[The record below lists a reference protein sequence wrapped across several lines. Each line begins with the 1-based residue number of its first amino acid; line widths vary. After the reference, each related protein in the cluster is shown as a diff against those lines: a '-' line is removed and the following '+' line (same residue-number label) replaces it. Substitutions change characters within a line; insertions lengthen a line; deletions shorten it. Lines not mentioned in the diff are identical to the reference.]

1 MIIESALYLIFVVIA
16 LSVLGILGYA
26 LIAIAGY
33 FEEKEENRERRAEIR
48 KEFKR
53 EINDLRADDGVY
65 FEVFNN
71 KGA

>member
-1 MIIESALYLIFVVIA
+1 MIENLIYLLFSYIAVVFLGLLAYLLIF
-16 LSVLGILGYA
+16 
-26 LIAIAGY
+26 IAGY
-33 FEEKEENRERRAEIR
+33 FEKKEGIRERRAEIR

-65 FEVFNN
+65 FEVFDN

>member
-1 MIIESALYLIFVVIA
+1 MIENLMYLLFSYIAVVF
-16 LSVLGILGYA
+16 LGLLAY
-26 LIAIAGY
+26 LLMFIAGH

-65 FEVFNN
+65 FEEYERE
-71 KGA
+71 AM

>member
-1 MIIESALYLIFVVIA
+1 MIIESALYLIFAVVAI
-16 LSVLGILGYA
+16 SVLGILGYA

-65 FEVFNN
+65 FEVFDN

>member
-1 MIIESALYLIFVVIA
+1 MIVESALYLIFVVIA
-16 LSVLGILGYA
+16 LAVLGILGYA

-65 FEVFNN
+65 FEEYERE
-71 KGA
+71 AM

>member
-1 MIIESALYLIFVVIA
+1 MIENLMYLLFSVVAVAVLGLLCYLLIF
-16 LSVLGILGYA
+16 
-26 LIAIAGY
+26 IAGH
-33 FEEKEENRERRAEIR
+33 FEKKEENRERRAEIR

-65 FEVFNN
+65 FEVLDN

>member
-1 MIIESALYLIFVVIA
+1 MIENLIYLLFSYIAVVFLGLLAYLLIFVV
-16 LSVLGILGYA
+16 GH
-26 LIAIAGY
+26 
-33 FEEKEENRERRAEIR
+33 FEKKEENRERRAEIR

-65 FEVFNN
+65 FEVFDN